1 MRYWFYRISLTKRQI
16 GRIIE
21 ESADFE
27 PESKQEFLINAFRAN
42 RKFAGKGFS
51 YHYAFVDQ
59 LDQYVFAR
67 IGRQRIENAAD
78 GPESGFEE
86 KREPVWHAAN
96 IVIDTSGSPHG
107 QKVAMEKSS
116 DVGSPSAIIRSLITQ
131 INESR
136 IRSAW
141 TAHVN
146 PITESTEFWQAVEI
160 NRGKITELELKFVA
174 PNILGGT
181 DKTRQ
186 ALRKLRD
193 ESNMEETQLKLK
205 NRDGKLEPDTP
216 DIREELDYIA
226 EGGGE
231 VKLKSGKKT
240 LYSSGD
246 QEPTAVDAEEALDK
260 AINNEE
266 KSFLRKLADF
276 LFKRD

>member
-1 MRYWFYRISLTKRQI
+1 MRYWFYRISLTKREV

-21 ESADFE
+21 ESGDFE
-27 PESKQEFLINAFRAN
+27 PESKQQFLMNALREN
-42 RKFAGKGFS
+42 REFAGKGFS
-51 YHYAFVDQ
+51 YHYAFVDRV
-59 LDQYVFAR
+59 DEFIFGR

-86 KREPVWHAAN
+86 KRERVWHAAN
-96 IVIDTSGSPHG
+96 IVIDTSGSADG
-107 QKVAMEKSS
+107 QKVAMEKNS
-116 DVGSPSAIIRSLITQ
+116 DVGSPTAIIKNLIHQ
-131 INESR
+131 INQDA

-146 PITESTEFWQAVEI
+146 PITESTEFWQAVEE
-160 NRGKITELELKFVA
+160 NRGKITELELKFIA

-193 ESNMEETQLKLK
+193 EANMEETQFKLK
-205 NRDGKLEPDTP
+205 NRDGNLEPDTP
-216 DIREELDYIA
+216 EVREELDYIA

-231 VKLKSGKKT
+231 VKLKSGKSI

-246 QEPTAVDAEEALDK
+246 QDPTSVDIDENLDK
-260 AINNEE
+260 AIKSEE
-266 KSFLRKLADF
+266 KSFLKTLADF
-276 LFKRD
+276 LFRRN